1 MNQINSFR
9 EPGHRF
15 TSSLPIDREIH
26 VIYSDL
32 ERELLYADSQWQ
44 HDKVSELCLAAAAD
58 NIIALKKILICGISV
73 NASDYDKRNALMV
86 AASKG
91 SINAVKL
98 LLEKGCDFGLV
109 DNFGSTALWDACR
122 NSHDSC
128 CSLLYD
134 YGARLSDSIDEFSAG
149 SMMCTA
155 ISKAD
160 HAGLMRLLQC
170 GLNPN
175 CGDYDQRTALHV
187 ASAAG
192 DLRSVKILLEKGA
205 DPNTLDKFGRTPLLE
220 AVRAGH
226 VVAAKMLFDRGAKL
240 GFLETE
246 RDSVQVERDVLNL
259 SKSDGAWKARI
270 LNSSELVN
278 SVSRLETD
286 YLRLL
291 LQFGANPNKAFDYD
305 LRSPAHL
312 AVCMNSV
319 EICTLLLE
327 YKADF
332 SSDACRDRWEL
343 TPLDECKR
351 MGNKFLSEV
360 IQNIIKLTYSNET
373 VDI

>member
-1 MNQINSFR
+1 
-9 EPGHRF
+9 
-15 TSSLPIDREIH
+15 
-26 VIYSDL
+26 
-32 ERELLYADSQWQ
+32 
-44 HDKVSELCLAAAAD
+44 
-58 NIIALKKILICGISV
+58 
-73 NASDYDKRNALMV
+73 
-86 AASKG
+86 
-91 SINAVKL
+91 
-98 LLEKGCDFGLV
+98 
-109 DNFGSTALWDACR
+109 
-122 NSHDSC
+122 
-128 CSLLYD
+128 
-134 YGARLSDSIDEFSAG
+134 
-149 SMMCTA
+149 
-155 ISKAD
+155 
-160 HAGLMRLLQC
+160 
-170 GLNPN
+170 
-175 CGDYDQRTALHV
+175 
-187 ASAAG
+187 
-192 DLRSVKILLEKGA
+192 
-205 DPNTLDKFGRTPLLE
+205 
-220 AVRAGH
+220 
-226 VVAAKMLFDRGAKL
+226 MLFDRGAKL

-319 EICTLLLE
+319 ELCTLLLE